1 MSTNIKAFRPDSV
14 LDFTAG
20 DMHSVYWE
28 GNATTKGGYYE
39 AELLHMTGKNAQ
51 AEAFSLSL
59 MKCADVTE
67 KKSFLCEGS
76 NLGRSRYEADAA

>member
-1 MSTNIKAFRPDSV
+1 MFGRSQRQQTSVFRPDNV

-39 AELLHMTGKNAQ
+39 AELLHMTGRNAQ
-51 AEAFSLSL
+51 AEAFTGELRGVVPL
-59 MKCADVTE
+59 T
-67 KKSFLCEGS
+67 
-76 NLGRSRYEADAA
+76 RH